1 VRCARCGRDMEYVE
15 AAINDRKLCH
25 PDDEALPD
33 CYSIESREDALSD
46 AEDAIAKVRLF
57 ARLLDGAS

>member
-1 VRCARCGRDMEYVE
+1 MEYVE